1 MDKFKWGANCD
12 QRLRDS
18 WENTNLSFE
27 KDRAYGFSWP
37 QRNYS
42 CSFCKKEF
50 KSAQALGGHMNVHRR
65 DRARMRL
72 SPNSWDNPNSNP
84 NPSFSSSS
92 SSSWLLSSPA
102 ASMISPNYYNT
113 SPASASLSKA
123 LKAPALGVEH
133 KHDLLNCHGG
143 DLGESKKDVGGILEF
158 ARRKDCRVWKP
169 KEFVKLD
176 LNMGT
181 LLKDSNEELD
191 LELRLGYS

>member
-1 MDKFKWGANCD
+1 MDKFKWGTCD

-72 SPNSWDNPNSNP
+72 SPNSRDNLNSNP
-84 NPSFSSSS
+84 NPNPNPIFSS
-92 SSSWLLSSPA
+92 SSSWLVSPA
-102 ASMISPNYYNT
+102 ASNFSPYYS
-113 SPASASLSKA
+113 SPASASLSKD
-123 LKAPALGVEH
+123 LKVPLPHGVEH
-133 KHDLLNCHGG
+133 KHELLNCHGR
-143 DLGESKKDVGGILEF
+143 DHGENNNNIGGILDF
-158 ARRKDCRVWKP
+158 ARRKDCRVWKA

-176 LNMGT
+176 LNMG
-181 LLKDSNEELD
+181 LLKDSKEELD